1 MNRNYYYRNVRPH
14 EDTCSEEEYGGY
26 TQEDLDQMY
35 QDAFE
40 GDPEAQWN
48 ID

>member
-1 MNRNYYYRNVRPH
+1 MRSFN
-14 EDTCSEEEYGGY
+14 GY
-26 TQEDLDQMY
+26 ENNLGDGLA
-35 QDAFE
+35 AFE

>member
-1 MNRNYYYRNVRPH
+1 MDNNDKRKDNY
-14 EDTCSEEEYGGY
+14 EDSYDDGFGY
-26 TQEDLDQMY
+26 SREDLDQMY

>member
-1 MNRNYYYRNVRPH
+1 MDNNDKRKDNYDDSYDDGFVYSR
-14 EDTCSEEEYGGY
+14 
-26 TQEDLDQMY
+26 EDLDQMY